1 MKNTLNKYPVLRFV
15 PLLILF
21 IGLAP
26 LSDAQTNYKI
36 GNKPVMTL
44 YGTSTMHDWTMTANA
59 FTANAQITLSSDNQL
74 TGFNALTVTLPIQN
88 LKSEHDGM
96 NDNAYETLKSDK
108 YPNIVFALKAATVT
122 ASGGNKYQIKALGS
136 LSIAG
141 ASKTVILNAAAQ
153 VNADGSVSCSGTVPL
168 KLSDFNI
175 ERPSFMLGTMKVGDA
190 LTLNYALILVK

>member
-1 MKNTLNKYPVLRFV
+1 MKNTLNKYPLLRFV

-26 LSDAQTNYKI
+26 LSDAQTPYKI
-36 GNKPVMTL
+36 GGKPVMTL
-44 YGTSTMHDWTMTANA
+44 YGTSTMHDWTMTANV

-74 TGFNALTVTLPIQN
+74 TGFNALNVTLPIEN

-96 NDNAYETLKSDK
+96 NSNAYETLKSDK
-108 YPNIVFALKAATVT
+108 FPNIIFALKAATVT
-122 ASGGNKYQIKALGS
+122 ASGENKYQIAALGS

-141 ASKTVILNAAAQ
+141 VSKTVTLNATAQ
-153 VNADGSVSCSGTVPL
+153 VNANGSVSCSGTVPL

-190 LTLNYALILVK
+190 LTLNYALVFVK